1 MLKKFLARFGAAVV
15 LGEKQRIERTLAT
28 ARVFLA
34 VSSLAAIWIDPTQP
48 SGYAALSY
56 GLLVIYVVHSGLIL
70 VLVEVRQESSAGFRL
85 GVHAVDVIWPA
96 LMSYFSSGPN
106 SPFFTFTIFGL
117 LAAAYRWG
125 FLETMA
131 TAGASIVLFFSQL
144 FLFEYGHAPVELL
157 LGGRFEAN
165 RFIVRGLYLLIAGY
179 LLGYLGE
186 EEKRLRAEIA
196 AIARIISRVQ
206 SEAGLR
212 GALRVVFDEILRIFD
227 SRHALLALEEATT
240 GRAYLW
246 RAAREEKSGEVAT
259 GSSELDSRERPTYFF
274 EPPGQTWHAARRR
287 SSRREPVYDLYVLSE
302 KGTRLSDLSWSPPE
316 ALQAAEPF
324 GSILAMAFNFG
335 NEWTGQLFLIDPQA
349 GTRELAVPFLQTIVR
364 QVGPAIYS
372 VFLMRRLRSRVGA
385 VERARVARELHDGV
399 IQSLI
404 GLEMQVDVLRR
415 QPAITGKTAEEMN
428 RIQQLLRKEILNL
441 REVMQQMKP
450 LDLGPRKL
458 LDFLALTVDKFRR
471 DTGIAARFIS
481 PLEDVTVSPRVA
493 TEVARIVQE
502 ALANVR
508 KHSNAGAV
516 SVRFDSQ
523 DGRWRLVI
531 YDDGRGF
538 DFSGRLS
545 HAELDAARQ
554 GPLVIKERVRSI
566 GGELW
571 VESGPGKGARLEI
584 TFPQRTHG

>member
-1 MLKKFLARFGAAVV
+1 MLSRRWAQRKGLRQPGISRSFACLNEIGDNRRGVSVFLIRGRFAVPPAMLKKFLARFGAAVV

-259 GSSELDSRERPTYFF
+259 GSSELDSRE
-274 EPPGQTWHAARRR
+274 
-287 SSRREPVYDLYVLSE
+287 
-302 KGTRLSDLSWSPPE
+302 
-316 ALQAAEPF
+316 
-324 GSILAMAFNFG
+324 
-335 NEWTGQLFLIDPQA
+335 
-349 GTRELAVPFLQTIVR
+349 PFLSR
-364 QVGPAIYS
+364 LKYLQVCTG
-372 VFLMRRLRSRVGA
+372 VGSTGMVLGA
-385 VERARVARELHDGV
+385 AGLH
-399 IQSLI
+399 
-404 GLEMQVDVLRR
+404 
-415 QPAITGKTAEEMN
+415 
-428 RIQQLLRKEILNL
+428 
-441 REVMQQMKP
+441 
-450 LDLGPRKL
+450 
-458 LDFLALTVDKFRR
+458 
-471 DTGIAARFIS
+471 
-481 PLEDVTVSPRVA
+481 
-493 TEVARIVQE
+493 
-502 ALANVR
+502 
-508 KHSNAGAV
+508 
-516 SVRFDSQ
+516 
-523 DGRWRLVI
+523 
-531 YDDGRGF
+531 
-538 DFSGRLS
+538 
-545 HAELDAARQ
+545 
-554 GPLVIKERVRSI
+554 
-566 GGELW
+566 
-571 VESGPGKGARLEI
+571 
-584 TFPQRTHG
+584 